1 MIKYKFQENISKLEN
16 MNEQPVASYEL
27 AKKVDR

>member
-1 MIKYKFQENISKLEN
+1 MVKYKFLENISKLEN
-16 MNEQPVASYEL
+16 LNEQPVASYEQ